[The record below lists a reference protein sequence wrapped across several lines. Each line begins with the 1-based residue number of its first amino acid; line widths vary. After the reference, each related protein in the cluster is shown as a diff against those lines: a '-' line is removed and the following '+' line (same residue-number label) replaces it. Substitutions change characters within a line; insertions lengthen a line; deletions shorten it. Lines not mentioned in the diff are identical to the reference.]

1 MAKKIRFP
9 LEMENGAEVRGL
21 DELKENFSLTQVL
34 LYLENGKLIAW
45 LRDRYED
52 EIADA
57 LEKLELSDK
66 ELPRKVS
73 EIFGVP
79 YDDEAEQNMERAL
92 KRKRKLNLF
101 TEYNIDSKYKQN
113 VDNIAYDQDDLYDLL
128 DSGAETVYL
137 YGEKFYIPLGKGN
150 VSYIGINEP
159 VAVISSEKAVD
170 FSEKGITFE
179 NCVFNEEYAQLVAEY
194 EKVKAIKDE
203 VKVFADKMIVE
214 IDGVID
220 KIVNYEKYS
229 VPYAEKEYEIWN
241 FECYGQG
248 YYIYKSKSEAENA
261 CKKAVKSA
269 LSDYTHEWKML
280 KNNIKLK
287 VKDYCIDFE
296 NTFFQ
301 SLYNLWTAYDKY
313 MKLCCNEAAE
323 NYLLEHKD
331 KIMENYSDI
340 MKEKISKNLYATYT
354 TTNKQERIKRS
365 RNRIINFNTM
375 LNTQVKESLKPD
387 ENIFNA
393 EKYYDMCDYSDIG
406 PDEEYAFY
414 VYKALGEM
422 KSKFRDFF
430 SGIWYDF
437 PNKVAAVYKEAM
449 TEHLEQ
455 LKDKIKALY

>member
-79 YDDEAEQNMERAL
+79 YDDDAEQDMEGAL

-128 DSGAETVYL
+128 DSGAKTVYL

-170 FSEKGITFE
+170 FSAKGITFE
-179 NCVFNEEYAQLVAEY
+179 NCVFNEKYAQLVANDK
-194 EKVKAIKDE
+194 KVKAQNEKGEAIKAE
-203 VKVFADKMIVE
+203 VKAFADKMITE

-220 KIVNYEKYS
+220 
-229 VPYAEKEYEIWN
+229 EIADYDSEDYLG
-241 FECYGQG
+241 FLSKLDSY
-248 YYIYKSKSEAENA
+248 YKSTFYNDEHKRETLRDDIKSKAERYYDRIENRF
-261 CKKAVKSA
+261 
-269 LSDYTHEWKML
+269 
-280 KNNIKLK
+280 
-287 VKDYCIDFE
+287 FE
-296 NTFFQ
+296 R
-301 SLYNLWTAYDKY
+301 LHYLWTTYDEYVKC
-313 MKLCCNEAAE
+313 MKPLFVAAA
-323 NYLLEHKD
+323 NYLSERKD
-331 KIMENYSDI
+331 KIMENYSDT
-340 MKEKISKNLYATYT
+340 MKEPVYSMPALWSYDHYDQEIMESRNKIINVNDIR
-354 TTNKQERIKRS
+354 NKQ
-365 RNRIINFNTM
+365 
-375 LNTQVKESLKPD
+375 
-387 ENIFNA
+387 
-393 EKYYDMCDYSDIG
+393 
-406 PDEEYAFY
+406 DEELLKYDGS
-414 VYKALGEM
+414 VSEIVSELRK
-422 KSKFRDFF
+422 
-430 SGIWYDF
+430 DF
-437 PNKVAAVYKEAM
+437 PNKAMALHKKEM
-449 TEHLEQ
+449 IEYLEQ
-455 LKDKIKALY
+455 LKNKIRALY